1 MSDFVDKETAR
12 AVAPWV
18 RRLARYGYAA
28 KGAVYIVVGLLAM
41 QAAVGAGSAAT
52 DTEAALRAII
62 AQPLGVVI
70 LLLVGLG
77 LLSYTAWRFVQSI
90 FDVEGKGHD
99 FHGLLKRFGYLASG
113 VAYASLGFSALRQ
126 SIGIAATGG
135 RSQEDW
141 TRLVLSHPL
150 GRWLVIAAG
159 LVLAALAIN
168 AAVVALRRMYR
179 RKLMR
184 EEMSDAAWRWAATTA
199 VVGLLARGAVFGLLA
214 VFFIQAGWERDPN
227 EAGGLAQALV
237 AIAGQPQGPWLLGVT
252 AAGLI
257 AYGIYVE
264 IEARYRRIP
273 LERGRRMFEE
283 VA

>member
-1 MSDFVDKETAR
+1 MSDLVDERTAR
-12 AVAPWV
+12 AAAPWV

-28 KGAVYIVVGLLAM
+28 KGAVYMVVGGLAL
-41 QAAVGAGSAAT
+41 QAAVGTGGATT
-52 DTEAALRAII
+52 DTEGALRAII
-62 AQPLGVVI
+62 AQPLGVV
-70 LLLVGLG
+70 LLMLVGVG
-77 LLSYTAWRFVQSI
+77 LLSYTAWRFVQSL
-90 FDVEGKGHD
+90 FDVEGKGRD

-113 VAYASLGFSALRQ
+113 VAYASLGLSALRQ
-126 SIGIAATGG
+126 SVGIAAYGG

-141 TRLVLSHPL
+141 TRLVLAHPF

-159 LVLAALAIN
+159 LVLAGLAIN

-199 VVGLLARGAVFGLLA
+199 VVGLLSRGLVFGLLA
-214 VFFIQAGWERDPN
+214 AFFIQAGWERDPN
-227 EAGGLAQALV
+227 EVGGLSQVLV
-237 AIAGQPQGPWLLGVT
+237 AIASQPQGPWLLGIT
-252 AAGLI
+252 AAGLL

-273 LERGRRMFEE
+273 LDEDKRMF
-283 VA
+283 A